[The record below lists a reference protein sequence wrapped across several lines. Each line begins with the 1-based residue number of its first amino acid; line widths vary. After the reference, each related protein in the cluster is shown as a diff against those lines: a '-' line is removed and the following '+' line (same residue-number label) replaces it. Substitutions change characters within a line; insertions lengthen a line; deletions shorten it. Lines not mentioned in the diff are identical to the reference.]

1 MLKTPPRTTLL
12 GTSSVMPYAEFVRLW
27 GDIHGVKAS
36 LQSLSVEDV
45 DKLVPGGLGREV
57 GETAA
62 YTQEFGWDGGEG
74 TLLPEQAGVGVKR
87 LTDVETYIRTTDWSA
102 VFAQ

>member
-1 MLKTPPRTTLL
+1 ML
-12 GTSSVMPYAEFVRLW
+12 GTSSVMPYGEFVRLW
-27 GDIHGVKAS
+27 GDFHGVEAS

-45 DKLVPGGLGREV
+45 DKLVSGGLGREV

-74 TLLPEQAGVGVKR
+74 TMLPEQAGV
-87 LTDVETYIRTTDWSA
+87 DVIVLLMCS
-102 VFAQ
+102 